1 MANKKEI
8 NFEIGMRIKAAREK
22 IGYTQEKFAE
32 KIDRSVQYISDLE
45 RGKVG
50 LSIQTLIN
58 ICDTLYVSTDF
69 ILLGKEDTP
78 QNRSEVLDIP
88 TALTDEQIEILRD
101 GMRIILKAFT
111 SK

>member
-1 MANKKEI
+1 MADKQEM

-22 IGYTQEKFAE
+22 IGYTQERFAE

-58 ICDTLYVSTDF
+58 ICENLYVSTDF
-69 ILLGKEDTP
+69 ILLGKDAP
-78 QNRSEVLDIP
+78 QNRSDVLDVP
-88 TALTDEQIEILRD
+88 TNLTDEQIEILRD
-101 GMRIILKAFT
+101 GVRTILKAFK